1 MSQVLYCVSLE
12 SLCNKSGRSGS
23 QSQSNDKSSSSS
35 NNNNNNNGRLK
46 QGSHAT
52 TTTTA
57 AASSSWDI
65 FGGAYSSY
73 PHWTSTKI
81 VCIATSN
88 SSDMFAVMDSDEI
101 ISFWNLARTD
111 GEISNGTELSA
122 YWAAAGNSDVR
133 LTNISKCYKVKPQLM
148 YTMDLSAEMAFT
160 TKNISFSVEDLD
172 VTSSP
177 KQPLSADR
185 HPKMQFSADDAFLQ
199 VICNGQQ
206 MLLSLRSSA
215 SEVDGETSPTN
226 TSHSSHE
233 GFFNSRMKD
242 WMEEKSAFTDED

>member
-1 MSQVLYCVSLE
+1 MLYCVSLE
-12 SLCNKSGRSGS
+12 SLCNKNSHSASMS
-23 QSQSNDKSSSSS
+23 QSTDKINGSS
-35 NNNNNNNGRLK
+35 NLK
-46 QGSHAT
+46 LGSHATAT

-57 AASSSWDI
+57 TTTAAASGSWDL
-65 FGGAYSSY
+65 GGAYSSY

-81 VCIATSN
+81 VCIAASN

-101 ISFWNLARTD
+101 ISFWHLARSD
-111 GEISNGTELSA
+111 GDLTRSADLSA
-122 YWAAAGNSDVR
+122 YWAAAGSSDVK

-148 YTMDLSAEMAFT
+148 YTMDLSAEMALT
-160 TKNISFSVEDLD
+160 AKNLSFSVEDLD

-177 KQPLSADR
+177 KPPLSADR
-185 HPKMQFSADDAFLQ
+185 NPKMQFSVDDSFLQ

-215 SEVDGETSPTN
+215 SELDGEASPTN
-226 TSHSSHE
+226 TTHSSHD

-242 WMEEKSAFTDED
+242 WMEEKSAFSDED